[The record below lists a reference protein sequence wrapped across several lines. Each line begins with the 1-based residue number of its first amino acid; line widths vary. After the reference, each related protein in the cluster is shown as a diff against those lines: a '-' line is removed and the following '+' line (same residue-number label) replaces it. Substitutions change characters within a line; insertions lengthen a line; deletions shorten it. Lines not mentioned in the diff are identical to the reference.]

1 MQYVFPTSVFLAP
14 RSLMGLGG
22 GGGVGSK
29 VGGRFFLVAAAAVDI
44 RLLMKGALHF
54 APAAEVG
61 RRLTQTVQRPG
72 GSGGNTAAARTWP
85 RRDLQKTRDM
95 CSLSV
100 IARLGLLL
108 MCGRCRRH
116 CLCFSRSYVLGNGR
130 DFQAICRQALISA
143 HVWLF
148 ANKGNRSNDKT
159 SKLWWRNRLFGDHSC
174 IWNNKDTQ
182 HQEETYK

>member
-1 MQYVFPTSVFLAP
+1 
-14 RSLMGLGG
+14 MGLGG

-100 IARLGLLL
+100 IAWLGLLL
-108 MCGRCRRH
+108 MCGRRRRR

-143 HVWLF
+143 HVGLF
-148 ANKGNRSNDKT
+148 TNKGIDPMKKHLNCGDATDCLGITAAFEIIRTHNTRK
-159 SKLWWRNRLFGDHSC
+159 RLTNKYK
-174 IWNNKDTQ
+174 NNLNMIMI
-182 HQEETYK
+182 